1 MDDLVLVLLGQTRSA
16 SVFSS
21 TGTRR
26 CGTLGG
32 GGLRSL
38 GLLGS
43 VLPVN
48 LNLFN
53 DVPDGLTRRARSF
66 VQAHGVKVDVRRVEE
81 HRQWWLERDIP
92 AAVVDRMVAY
102 EERWGGLVLPPASQY
117 DGGPRYLEADSPEG
131 SASEGWWFEAGMQRT
146 AVPYAF
152 MIGPSGEFGI
162 HADQWAPLHSTVEG
176 WVESL
181 ALTHHASMWAKQI
194 VKVTGD
200 DVDGIM
206 LDGFEPVREVMG
218 LADAWW
224 RGADS
229 LVAVYTGEAKA
240 LSFPRSRTALIYSG
254 LNEWALRRDVNDNA
268 S

>member
-1 MDDLVLVLLGQTRSA
+1 MRNRAAGTGRGAAGSA
-16 SVFSS
+16 EVR
-21 TGTRR
+21 GP
-26 CGTLGG
+26 
-32 GGLRSL
+32 
-38 GLLGS
+38 LGS
-43 VLPVN
+43 VSLVN

-66 VQAHGVKVDVRRVEE
+66 VQAHGVKADVRPIAE
-81 HRQWWLERDIP
+81 HRQWWLERHIP
-92 AAVVDRMVAY
+92 AAVINRMVAY

-117 DGGPRYLEADSPEG
+117 DGGPRYLEADSPAG

-162 HADQWAPLHSTVEG
+162 HADQWVPLHATVEG

-181 ALTHHASMWAKQI
+181 ALTDHASRCAKQI

-200 DVDGIM
+200 DVNGIV
-206 LDGFEPVREVMG
+206 LDGYKQVRGVMG
-218 LADAWW
+218 IADTWW

-229 LVAVYTGEAKA
+229 LVAVYAGEAEA
-240 LSFPRSRTALIYSG
+240 FSFPRGRTALIYSG
-254 LNEWALRRDVNDNA
+254 LDEWGLRGGVKDSDN
-268 S
+268 